1 MAVIVET
8 GSVVADANSFIDLVY
23 LRTFAEDRGLAP
35 AGLDDDDI
43 ASAKVVLA
51 GQYLQDE
58 QTYVFRGT
66 RVSYLQTMPYP
77 RTGASESRGPAIPDT
92 VVPWRCKVAQALL
105 TLKALAGETLQ
116 PGLANGGLA
125 VQSRSIGPLSTTY
138 MAPSGGAAPSARKRY
153 PDVDGVLFPLLMDR
167 SLPNADPTIFQTA
180 WEDTAWADAAYDYP

>member
-23 LRTFAEDRGLAP
+23 LRTFAEDRGLVP
-35 AGLDDDDI
+35 TGLDDDDI
-43 ASAKVVLA
+43 ASAKLVIA

-58 QTYVFRGT
+58 QTYAFRGT

-77 RTGASESRGPAIPDT
+77 RTGATENRGPAIPDN
-92 VVPWRCKVAQALL
+92 VVPWRCKIAQALL
-105 TLKALAGETLQ
+105 TCKALAGETLQ

-125 VQSRSIGPLSTTY
+125 VQSKSIGPLSTTY

-167 SLPNADPTIFQTA
+167 SLPNADPTLFQTA